1 MRGSEIVDGTTF
13 GERAASTRA
22 TPSQPAQAVVSPEL
36 ARGLGVL
43 ETWTRAGLTV
53 AVVGF
58 GVWTL
63 VYQVAL
69 VLGIPVLATVV
80 TALVLATA
88 ASVALVPVTTRS
100 GRLEATAVVPRWLMG
115 VAAAVGLVA
124 IVAALLG
131 HRGLAIAVIAAGAAT
146 GVVHAFLSRGG
157 RERQPR
163 TEVAPPEP
171 GLWLVGWFWALACG
185 VLAAVMARPDGDDA
199 YFVNLAEWVADRGT
213 FPLRD
218 TMLSDQQFP
227 ALGSH
232 SPPVHSIE
240 ALIGSVG
247 WLSGLPAGTLTYVVA
262 TPVLTVLAVL
272 ALTLLISVARVPYAP
287 LALSAAVL
295 YLLMSGG
302 SGASFGNFFAL
313 RMWQGK
319 AVLAT
324 LVLPLVTAFAI
335 EYIRRG
341 GRRWAVLLLLGVVG
355 TVGASNTAVFLV
367 PVLLAGLLVAAW
379 LVGGLRRAGG
389 VALALLYPLACGVA
403 VLAFAPA
410 AAAPAAAQ
418 ALRSSPPAPPLQPLL
433 GIPGWY
439 GLLVATF
446 LAVTIG
452 WLGLRSRAARAVV
465 LCVTLAASVALLP
478 PVTQLLAS
486 SAGVGGVIWRMWW
499 VVPVPLLVGGAVGA
513 AASVLHGRARPIAA
527 IATALAMG
535 FLPLVQ
541 GRWIGADANGARFV
555 SPVSWKTPVGSEA
568 EARLALSV
576 SREGDVVLAPW
587 DASRVLAGMSVDV
600 HPVSART
607 YYLPEYASVPDV
619 KAKERLTL
627 QAFADSRTE
636 PAGTLRP
643 LVEQLGV
650 DTACVSPRRGQ
661 AVDTLEELGFR
672 VAAEGGD
679 LVCLRR

>member
-1 MRGSEIVDGTTF
+1 M
-13 GERAASTRA
+13 
-22 TPSQPAQAVVSPEL
+22 
-36 ARGLGVL
+36 
-43 ETWTRAGLTV
+43 
-53 AVVGF
+53 
-58 GVWTL
+58 
-63 VYQVAL
+63 
-69 VLGIPVLATVV
+69 
-80 TALVLATA
+80 
-88 ASVALVPVTTRS
+88 
-100 GRLEATAVVPRWLMG
+100 PRWLMG

-146 GVVHAFLSRGG
+146 GVVHAFRSRGG
-157 RERQPR
+157 RERQPQ

-302 SGASFGNFFAL
+302 IGRLLRELLRAADVAGQGRTGNA
-313 RMWQGK
+313 RAAARHGVRDRVHPQGWQ
-319 AVLAT
+319 AM
-324 LVLPLVTAFAI
+324 
-335 EYIRRG
+335 
-341 GRRWAVLLLLGVVG
+341 GR
-355 TVGASNTAVFLV
+355 
-367 PVLLAGLLVAAW
+367 
-379 LVGGLRRAGG
+379 
-389 VALALLYPLACGVA
+389 
-403 VLAFAPA
+403 
-410 AAAPAAAQ
+410 AAPARGGGHGRGEQHRGLPGPSAACRP
-418 ALRSSPPAPPLQPLL
+418 ARGRLARRGTTPCRRGRPRPPLPVGLWRGRAGLRSCRGRPGCRPGPAIESAGPALQPLL

-499 VVPVPLLVGGAVGA
+499 VVPVPLLVGGVVGA
-513 AASVLHGRARPIAA
+513 AASVVHGRARPIAV

-555 SPVSWKTPVGSEA
+555 SPVSWKTPVGAEA

-607 YYLPEYASVPDV
+607 YYLPEYASAPDV

-627 QAFADSRTE
+627 QTFADSRTA
-636 PAGTLRP
+636 PAGTPPAAGGSAECGHRVRVPSPGPGRGHPGGAGL
-643 LVEQLGV
+643 
-650 DTACVSPRRGQ
+650 PRRG
-661 AVDTLEELGFR
+661 
-672 VAAEGGD
+672 
-679 LVCLRR
+679 